1 MSNIL
6 RHIPLTRVCVA
17 MGYYLVRV
25 LNSKPYSW
33 TELAFS
39 KERKYG
45 HEGVGYMG
53 FRGVRA

>member
-1 MSNIL
+1 M
-6 RHIPLTRVCVA
+6 A

-25 LNSKPYSW
+25 LNSNLSP
-33 TELAFS
+33 
-39 KERKYG
+39 KEGRSSPFPKDG